1 MQGNDEWREMRR
13 GKITASRISD
23 IMASGRGGK
32 PSATRENY
40 LIELALERAT
50 GKVAANGFTSYA
62 MQRGTELEPI
72 ARAEYE
78 ISTGYDV
85 DQVDFVE
92 HEYLANTGASPDGL
106 IRKDGMVEIKCPQ
119 PKAHLDTL
127 RSKTIDRQYMLQMQ
141 WQMEC
146 ADRQWCDYVSYNPDF
161 PELLRLVVIRVKY
174 DEPMVLQIRDAVE
187 QAEREITEL
196 VRSIVAMEAQ
206 K

>member
-1 MQGNDEWREMRR
+1 MQGTEQWFEMRR

-40 LIELALERAT
+40 LIELALERVT
-50 GKVAANGFTSYA
+50 GNVTEDGYTSHA
-62 MQRGTELEPI
+62 MRRGTEVEPI

-85 DQVDFVE
+85 DQVDFVD

-106 IRKDGMVEIKCPQ
+106 VRKDGMVEIKCPQ
-119 PKAHLDTL
+119 PKAHLETL
-127 RSKTIDRQYMLQMQ
+127 RSREIDRKYMLQMQ

-161 PELLRLVVIRVKY
+161 PERLRLVVSRVKY